1 MPCIL
6 SLSWRPSSSNFF
18 EWRVATRDTVLC
30 SCIDVIKHFIC
41 FVLGSWCSR
50 LSVDR
55 ASVPTLRWMTSGL
68 KSPLAVSQFSPLFYA
83 KLIVHRAVLLFI
95 FLNFV
100 RTNSQSS
107 KQLPVQ
113 IHEQSPIVIAP
124 SASVC
129 DELTSFFFLPAT
141 LRSRMFIEKLK
152 TLPFCYPVLPADLF
166 S

>member
-1 MPCIL
+1 M
-6 SLSWRPSSSNFF
+6 
-18 EWRVATRDTVLC
+18 
-30 SCIDVIKHFIC
+30 
-41 FVLGSWCSR
+41 
-50 LSVDR
+50 DR

-124 SASVC
+124 SEIVLAPSASVC
-129 DELTSFFFLPAT
+129 DELTSFFFFLPAT

-152 TLPFCYPVLPADLF
+152 TLPADLF

>member
-1 MPCIL
+1 MYPFARLAPKLLKLLWMKSCYTWL
-6 SLSWRPSSSNFF
+6 SLVFLYWCHQTFHL
-18 EWRVATRDTVLC
+18 LC
-30 SCIDVIKHFIC
+30 SWQLVFEA
-41 FVLGSWCSR
+41 VRGSSF
-50 LSVDR
+50 R
-55 ASVPTLRWMTSGL
+55 ADIALDDIRFKESPCC
-68 KSPLAVSQFSPLFYA
+68 KSIFSYA

-124 SASVC
+124 SEIVLAPSASVC
-129 DELTSFFFLPAT
+129 DELTSFFFFLPAT

-152 TLPFCYPVLPADLF
+152 TLPADLF